1 MATGDLEI
9 KTDKQS
15 RKRTAL
21 HYAVVSGSLPIV
33 RTLVEK
39 NGKLMEIVDDKK
51 YSPLHEAAYYFES
64 KEVVRYLISKMPD
77 VTPPYKDSPFFA
89 DDCSKG
95 AELIARLVDSRA
107 YDICLQLLV
116 KYPILATATTYCGKG
131 MLNELSLRPSGFLSG
146 SKLGYLG
153 RCIYKI
159 IPVESNGK
167 PRDSSSKGDLE
178 NQRVKEQPT
187 LLRHLTQVM
196 HWINGASWTAIE
208 QLVPWVKRI
217 KDEKYEHTFLK
228 IACKEMSG
236 WSQKDISSFFQKFP
250 YFRAA
255 AQNGAVEFITTFFK
269 DFPHL
274 VRDGE
279 SILGE
284 AVLHRQEK
292 VFNLF
297 IEGTATMK
305 HLAADYDSVTKDNIL
320 HKAAR
325 LAPYP
330 QLSSVACPA
339 LQMQRELQWFRAVE
353 DLLNPTQRFYRN
365 QKGETPREI
374 FTIEHRKLLSD
385 AVLWMKDTSNSCMV
399 VTALIATV
407 LFSSVFAVPGGN
419 VEGKGIPL
427 FLQEKVFILFAASD
441 AVGLFSSTTSILM
454 FLSILTARYAEE
466 DFLYSLPKRL
476 ILGFASLFLAIASM
490 MVAFGATLYMVLR
503 ERFKWIFIPIIVI
516 TSIPV
521 LLFVKLQLPLFFYMV
536 RSTMVRSKYGSGIFH
551 HKKIW

>member
-1 MATGDLEI
+1 
-9 KTDKQS
+9 
-15 RKRTAL
+15 
-21 HYAVVSGSLPIV
+21 
-33 RTLVEK
+33 
-39 NGKLMEIVDDKK
+39 
-51 YSPLHEAAYYFES
+51 
-64 KEVVRYLISKMPD
+64 
-77 VTPPYKDSPFFA
+77 
-89 DDCSKG
+89 
-95 AELIARLVDSRA
+95 
-107 YDICLQLLV
+107 
-116 KYPILATATTYCGKG
+116 

-374 FTIEHRKLLSD
+374 FTIEHRKLLSE